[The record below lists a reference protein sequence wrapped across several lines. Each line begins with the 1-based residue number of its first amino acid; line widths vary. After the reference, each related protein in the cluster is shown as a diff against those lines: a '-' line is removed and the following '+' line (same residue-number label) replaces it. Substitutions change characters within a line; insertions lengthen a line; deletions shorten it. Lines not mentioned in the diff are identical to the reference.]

1 MWLSVDDYYKKINS
15 DSRKYFELNDRI
27 LEIKGDIIPLDFGK
41 LFKNDNKIIKFEIGF
56 GNGDSLIK
64 LALKNPGIN
73 YFGID
78 RKMDR
83 IRIAL
88 RKLNKLEKLNN
99 LIIARSVTE
108 YLNMIIKSCTFD
120 EIIMNFPDPWPKKR
134 HHKNRTVNPD
144 FILTLNSLLKKGG
157 MFRFASDHEEYSLE
171 ILHLFLSSAVFENA
185 YSEMYK
191 NEVCERIETQFER
204 HKKRDGCKIYYM
216 KFRKV

>member
-1 MWLSVDDYYKKINS
+1 MWLSVDEYYNKINS

-27 LEIKGDIIPLDFGK
+27 LEINSDILPLDFGE
-41 LFKNDNKIIKFEIGF
+41 LFENPNKKIKFEIGF

-64 LALKNPGIN
+64 LALKNPDIN

-88 RKLNKLEKLNN
+88 KKLNKIDKVKN
-99 LIIARSVTE
+99 LIIARSGTE
-108 YLNMIIKSCTFD
+108 YLDKIIDPGAFD

-134 HHKNRTVNPD
+134 HHKNRT
-144 FILTLNSLLKKGG
+144 LNSEFIRVLHDLLKKGS

-171 ILHLFLSSAVFENA
+171 ILDIFLKSALFENA
-185 YSEMYK
+185 YPEDYK
-191 NEVCERIETQFER
+191 NEVRDRIETQFER
-204 HKKRDGCKIYYM
+204 HKKKDGCKIYYM
-216 KFRKV
+216 KFRKI